1 MSLYFILK
9 ENWDFNLP
17 FISFGF
23 RSCFIT
29 VLKIANRMAF
39 VGSSRVSRNNDR
51 KRWKRILGWNW
62 ESVFICSAK
71 WFQRS
76 AEYGTFLTTGYFS
89 DLKHKSEIKVFFFF
103 SRVPG
108 IENIVP
114 ISLLLR
120 SQVWHSVSSWASI
133 ILGSEITFRASRY
146 LIWLPMGQLPLFS

>member
-1 MSLYFILK
+1 MSIYFILK

-29 VLKIANRMAF
+29 VLKIANWMAF
-39 VGSSRVSRNNDR
+39 VGSSRVSQKNDR

-71 WFQRS
+71 WFQS

-89 DLKHKSEIKVFFFF
+89 DLKHKYEIKVFFFLAEYRVLKILSRFPFF
-103 SRVPG
+103 SGLKFGTPFLHG
-108 IENIVP
+108 P
-114 ISLLLR
+114 
-120 SQVWHSVSSWASI
+120 
-133 ILGSEITFRASRY
+133 
-146 LIWLPMGQLPLFS
+146 P